1 MHYSSPMK
9 ACTSNSYR
17 SPTIQLCSRREKLQ
31 SRAQIEKRK
40 DKNGVIRSPNT
51 HVSTLF
57 LCKQTE
63 RNVRRMGRGEEQAS
77 KSPYP
82 QESQRYAVFP
92 ARNTHPG
99 RHLLE
104 LLLPHLVFQQTL
116 RAAGAAGTSTAAA
129 SNPSS
134 SLMFDSLSQLPT
146 TTNTQNNTH
155 MHTQIHRL
163 LACFPLLRQRHRAT
177 TPTKCTNKKI
187 KKLKIPKPP
196 PPPPPGRKKN

>member
-1 MHYSSPMK
+1 MTILCGASNSCENYVNLQEIKSWLQLRSGWISLSLYLMHVSSPMK
-9 ACTSNSYR
+9 ACTSSSYR

-31 SRAQIEKRK
+31 SRTQIEKRK

-51 HVSTLF
+51 HVSTHF

-63 RNVRRMGRGEEQAS
+63 RNVRRMGRGEKQAS

-104 LLLPHLVFQQTL
+104 PLLPHLVFQQTW
-116 RAAGAAGTSTAAA
+116 RAAAAAAAGTSTAAA

-134 SLMFDSLSQLPT
+134 SLIFDSLSQLPT
-146 TTNTQNNTH
+146 TTNTQNN
-155 MHTQIHRL
+155 
-163 LACFPLLRQRHRAT
+163 
-177 TPTKCTNKKI
+177 
-187 KKLKIPKPP
+187 
-196 PPPPPGRKKN
+196 